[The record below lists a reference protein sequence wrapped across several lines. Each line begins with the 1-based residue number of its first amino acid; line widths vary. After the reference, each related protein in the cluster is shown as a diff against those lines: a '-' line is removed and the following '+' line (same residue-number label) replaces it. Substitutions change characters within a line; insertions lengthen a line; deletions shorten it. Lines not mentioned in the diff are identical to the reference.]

1 MLSKWIDQ
9 HKGVARSIYPI
20 GCFKIYVLESN
31 IDRFNIHFNL
41 VVYAIQ
47 VPMHIY
53 NHMRT
58 FSLYPKQNAS
68 ISHPKGSPKSNIFA

>member
-9 HKGVARSIYPI
+9 HKGVARSVYPI
-20 GCFKIYVLESN
+20 GCIKTNVLESN

-41 VVYAIQ
+41 VAETTQ

-53 NHMRT
+53 NQMRT
-58 FSLYPKQNAS
+58 FSLYPKQITN
-68 ISHPKGSPKSNIFA
+68 IYHPKGTPKSNILA